1 MEFDNK
7 TLMALLLVDLQFQNP
22 SIVGPIEALMVDDDE
37 YAFGVMTSNEATLY
51 GLLKNGLFL
60 FWHLHVK
67 PKDFFITPNLLE
79 VP

>member
-1 MEFDNK
+1 MVEFDNK
-7 TLMALLLVDLQFQNP
+7 TLMALLVVDFQFQNP

-37 YAFGVMTSNEATLY
+37 YVFGVMTSNEATLY
-51 GLLKNGLFL
+51 GLFL
-60 FWHLHVK
+60 FRHLHVK

>member
-1 MEFDNK
+1 
-7 TLMALLLVDLQFQNP
+7 MALLLVDLQFQNP

-60 FWHLHVK
+60 F
-67 PKDFFITPNLLE
+67 
-79 VP
+79 